1 MAARAREFSIVY
13 TTVDS
18 REGVERII
26 ACVLD
31 RKLAACVQVS
41 EAQSHYVWDGER
53 RRTQEFV
60 LALKIK
66 SADYAD
72 VAVAICEVHPYESP
86 EIVRVEIAEGDA
98 RYLDWVRETTR

>member
-1 MAARAREFSIVY
+1 MAARPREFSMVY

-18 REGVERII
+18 REGVERIV
-26 ACVLD
+26 ACALD

-60 LALKIK
+60 LTFKIK
-66 SADYAD
+66 SVDYAD
-72 VAVAICEVHPYESP
+72 LAAAIREVHPYDSP

>member
-1 MAARAREFSIVY
+1 MPARAREFSIVF

-18 REGVERII
+18 REAAERIL
-26 ACVLD
+26 ACALD

-41 EAQSHYVWDGER
+41 EAESHYVWDGER
-53 RRTQEFV
+53 RRVREFV

-72 VAVAICEVHPYESP
+72 LAEALRQVHPYETP
-86 EIVRVEIAEGDA
+86 ELVRVEIAEGDA
-98 RYLDWVRETTR
+98 PFLAWMRATTR